1 MLPFIDTRSIDIS
14 DDTNDDLMYSN
25 LYIFRGRNC
34 WVYKVLKYQQEQI
47 WLL

>member
-1 MLPFIDTRSIDIS
+1 MKMLPFIDMHSIDNS

-25 LYIFRGRNC
+25 LDIFIGRNC

-47 WLL
+47 